1 MRPEIVLASAS
12 PRRLEILKMFRLN
25 PVVSVSD
32 VEEKVEEG
40 LTPDKIVIG
49 LSCIKGEAVA
59 PRYPEA
65 LVVSADTVVA
75 YEGKILGKPRG
86 EREAYEM
93 LKSLSGTSHEVY
105 TGYSM
110 FFGGRCVSRAVR
122 TVVKFKKLSDY
133 EIKEYIKTGE
143 PFDKAGGY
151 GAQGMAAAFV
161 EGIDGDF
168 FNVVGFPLSHFYATV
183 KEEFGIELL

>member
-143 PFDKAGGY
+143 PFDKSGVLIWNKRESLMY
-151 GAQGMAAAFV
+151 QGFLSFLFFV
-161 EGIDGDF
+161 IKISNE
-168 FNVVGFPLSHFYATV
+168 LSRLRCQFRCS
-183 KEEFGIELL
+183 K